1 MSELKKLY
9 QPLNPTF
16 DPNQKGWDDLENN
29 NLYRTE
35 IIKQINSED
44 RGKKLLH
51 QKSISEIIFN
61 CRIVFFNTLQLL
73 LNKENP
79 LPFILSSDDNI
90 LAVCIIIITIG
101 ILMLLISNI
110 LI

>member
-9 QPLNPTF
+9 QPLNPIF
-16 DPNQKGWDDLENN
+16 EPDQKGWDDMENN
-29 NLYRTE
+29 SLYRTE
-35 IIKQINSED
+35 IIKQNNSED

-61 CRIVFFNTLQLL
+61 CRIVFFETLQLI

-79 LPFILSSDDNI
+79 LPFILSSDDNMLSI
-90 LAVCIIIITIG
+90 CIIIITIG

>member
-29 NLYRTE
+29 NIYKNE
-35 IIKQINSED
+35 IMRQESSKD
-44 RGKKLLH
+44 RGKKLH
-51 QKSISEIIFN
+51 EKNISEIIFN
-61 CRIVFFNTLQLL
+61 CRIVFFETLQLL

-79 LPFILSSDDNI
+79 LQYILSSEDNMLSI
-90 LAVCIIIITIG
+90 CIIILVIG

>member
-16 DPNQKGWDDLENN
+16 DPNQNGWNDLEKNN
-29 NLYRTE
+29 IYRSE
-35 IIKQINSED
+35 IIRQNNTEEK
-44 RGKKLLH
+44 GKKLLH
-51 QKSISEIIFN
+51 QKSISEIVFN
-61 CRIVFFNTLQLL
+61 CRIVFFESLQLL

-79 LPFILSSDDNI
+79 LSYILSSDDNMLSI
-90 LAVCIIIITIG
+90 CIIFITIG

-110 LI
+110 LV